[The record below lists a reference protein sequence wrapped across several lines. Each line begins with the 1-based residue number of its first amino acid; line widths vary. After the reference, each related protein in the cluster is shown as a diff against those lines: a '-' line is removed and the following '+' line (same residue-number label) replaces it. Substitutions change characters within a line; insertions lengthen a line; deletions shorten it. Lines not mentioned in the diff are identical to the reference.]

1 MKTITINKESFQI
14 TAGMERAILQVAA
27 AGPQAVS
34 DFSEGRSWRHSV
46 NHVASAAR
54 KLPAMTG
61 GALQIAY
68 AGSGKVPARSAKQR
82 PRVVRWVV
90 PADARRFN
98 LVVRKLTEQ
107 GAQS

>member
-1 MKTITINKESFQI
+1 MKTITINKKNFRI
-14 TAGMERAILQVAA
+14 TAGLERAILQVAA
-27 AGPQAVS
+27 AGPQAIS
-34 DFSEGRSWRHSV
+34 DFSEGQFRRHKV

-54 KLPAMTG
+54 NLPAMTG

-68 AGSGKVPARSAKQR
+68 AGSGKVPAQSAKQR
-82 PRVVRWVV
+82 PRVMRWVL

-98 LVVRKLTEQ
+98 LVVRKLAEQ

>member
-1 MKTITINKESFQI
+1 MKTITINKKNFQI
-14 TAGMERAILQVAA
+14 TAGMERATLQVAA
-27 AGPQAVS
+27 AGPQAIS
-34 DFSEGRSWRHSV
+34 DFSEGQFRRHRV

-68 AGSGKVPARSAKQR
+68 AGPGKVPAQSAEQR

-90 PADARRFN
+90 PADTRRFR

-107 GAQS
+107 ESQS

>member
-1 MKTITINKESFQI
+1 MKTITINKRFFQI
-14 TAGMERAILQVAA
+14 TAGLERAILQVAA
-27 AGPQAVS
+27 AGPQAIS
-34 DFSEGRSWRHSV
+34 DFSEGQFRRHKV

-54 KLPAMTG
+54 NLPAMTG

-68 AGSGKVPARSAKQR
+68 AGSSKVPAQSAKQR

-90 PADARRFN
+90 PTDTRRFN

-107 GAQS
+107 ESQS